1 MTSVPAVSAC
11 TCPDTSTQDVG
22 RFLAHYA
29 SCLMGC
35 GATCIRIEKNVS
47 RIAAAYGKRAEITSL
62 TRHIQISV
70 YNGENEP
77 DCLTLN
83 ISVKHLPIDFTIN
96 TRLSE
101 LSWQIAD
108 TGMPLDR
115 AWQALREIVDAPR
128 ANANI
133 VCLLASLANAAFCG
147 LFGGDLVAMAVVFV
161 ATAAG
166 FSLKTALAARKVD
179 VRIIFIVCAFVSS
192 VLGSTDL
199 LFGLGATPRIAIATS
214 VLYLVP
220 GIPFLNSFS
229 DMLYRHYLCA
239 LSRFLDA
246 MVLTCCLSFGLCLGM
261 LAMQAGMF

>member
-1 MTSVPAVSAC
+1 MSAAATSSCV
-11 TCPDTSTQDVG
+11 CPDTSTKDVG
-22 RFLAHYA
+22 CFLAHYA

-35 GATCIRIEKNVS
+35 GATCIRIEKNVN
-47 RIAAAYGKRAEITSL
+47 RIARAYGKRAEITTM

-70 YNGENEP
+70 YNGANEL

-83 ISVKHLPIDFTIN
+83 ISVKPMPIDFTIN

-101 LSWQIAD
+101 LSWKIAD
-108 TGMPLDR
+108 TGLPLDR
-115 AWQALREIVDAPR
+115 AWNDLHKIIDAPR

-133 VCLLASLANAAFCG
+133 VLLLVSCANAAFCR
-147 LFGGDLVAMAVVFV
+147 LFGGDPVAMAVVFI
-161 ATAAG
+161 ATLAG
-166 FSLKTALAARKVD
+166 FRLKTELAARKVD
-179 VRIIFIVCAFVSS
+179 VRIIFIVCAFVST
-192 VLGSTDL
+192 VLGCTDM

-239 LSRFLDA
+239 MSRFCDA
-246 MVLTCCLSFGLCLGM
+246 LILTSCLSLGLCLGL